1 MRVINRMIKVIIVV
15 DEEML
20 LLERERVSRDRNVK
34 RVMRESIMNDLRD
47 EIRIRNRGRER
58 RRRFK
63 SFANAR
69 DISVNKFLI
78 VKEVLNEKRLIGRR
92 IESMGE

>member
-15 DEEML
+15 DEEVL

-34 RVMRESIMNDLRD
+34 RVMRESIVNDLRD
-47 EIRIRNRGRER
+47 EIRIRGRER

-69 DISVNKFLI
+69 DISVNKFLV
-78 VKEVLNEKRLIGRR
+78 VKEVLNEKRLSGRR